1 MLISKAWNLSSLLGE
16 KFWQHIVSQVSIL
29 IIISRLLIEMLHIED
44 RKLKRDYP
52 NRRSVQRLYET
63 LDTLTEALTTFTV
76 RQS

>member
-1 MLISKAWNLSSLLGE
+1 MLISKAWNLSSLWGE
-16 KFWQHIVSQVSIL
+16 KVWQHIVSQVSIL